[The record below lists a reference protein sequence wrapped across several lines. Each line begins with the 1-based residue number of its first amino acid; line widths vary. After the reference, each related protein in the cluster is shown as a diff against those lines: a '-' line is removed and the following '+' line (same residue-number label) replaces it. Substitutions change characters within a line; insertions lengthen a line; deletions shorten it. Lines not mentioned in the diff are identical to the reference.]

1 MHLRLPCLVAVSLAV
16 LVGASACQNS
26 EPAAGST
33 TSSAEP
39 PSTTIEVPDGF
50 DDHTVSEILSVSD
63 FDRLARLEGIQA
75 AVKFAIP
82 DLARPGVMWMDSGF
96 YELHDEWYWF
106 RLLNGERVPG
116 LPTPAVDVEPGGF
129 DSIEE
134 IYDWAEARPND
145 LPLDLRFT
153 TDGDRLYSKEYYDL
167 ALRDTDKSYGIGTL
181 VRYDSL
187 DREHWVI
194 EMEFSEATTVD
205 SVGQFFDRLGET
217 LPPEIGENLEWVVRS
232 PAQDATAQAMVASG
246 SNRSDRIVRYD
257 DLVPRG
263 NVTVYNPG
271 LTAGRLRLIED
282 ADDLNDAGPD
292 DILVMENVPDWLPP
306 ATAILT
312 SSPQTPLAHVNLLA
326 RNRGIPNVSIS
337 GLLDDPAIII
347 AARSRSHAVISAEAA
362 GEFAITLIS
371 DQQFQTWNDARN
383 PTPIV
388 VPPIDL
394 ATTPTVMSLTEL
406 ASSIDTEADVA
417 ALRPSIGGKSA
428 GFLTLIAAEG
438 VTIPDV
444 PLAITV
450 APYFRHLESIE
461 AELDAMLADDDFRDD
476 APIRFLLLEGRE
488 AFDEVYPNDRD
499 GQLADDFEARHVD
512 GPLRVIL
519 DADGFMNLLRDVDMA
534 ETDVDE
540 ITDALDSNF
549 ASLSELQ
556 GLRFRSSS
564 SVEDIEGFTGAG
576 LYDSNTGFLL
586 PELQADEDDHK
597 KTVERT
603 IKKTWSS
610 YWSFEAFEERRL
622 ENVDHRSGGM
632 GVLVHPRFDD
642 DLENDNGVA
651 TLMLMPEGSGTSAM
665 LTINVQVGDVS
676 VANPDTDTD
685 VLPEQILVRVS
696 DGGAATIERTGSS
709 TLVADGEVVMDDAAV
724 SELLD
729 QLLAVTTVWRD
740 RVNGDLDSAQQVDIV
755 TLDFEFKHM
764 APGWPAMA
772 DGEIRPERLVVKQ
785 ARSLDPDLRGVSDE
799 VLALAI
805 PRDVLARA
813 TMIEQLTC
821 DGVADVVVV
830 AISSSAGGEVL
841 PETIRFPERA
851 GEADDERCERSVLF
865 SSPEQMLVELL
876 ASGEGLE
883 IG

>member
-1 MHLRLPCLVAVSLAV
+1 MHLRPPRLAAISLAV
-16 LVGASACQNS
+16 LVMATACRNS
-26 EPAAGST
+26 DTTAEPTSST
-33 TSSAEP
+33 TA
-39 PSTTIEVPDGF
+39 PSTTVESQGGF
-50 DDHTVSEILSVSD
+50 DDHTVDEILSVAD
-63 FDRLARLEGIQA
+63 FDRLARVEGIQA

-82 DLARPGVMWMDSGF
+82 DLAGPGVVWMDSGF
-96 YELHDEWYWF
+96 YGLHDEWYWF
-106 RLLNGERVPG
+106 RLLNGRRVPG
-116 LPTPAVDVEPGGF
+116 LPTAPVEAEAGGF
-129 DSIEE
+129 DTIEE
-134 IYDWAEARPND
+134 IYDWAEGRPND

-153 TDGDRLYSKEYYDL
+153 TDGDRLYSNEYYDL
-167 ALRDTDKSYGIGTL
+167 ALRDVDKTYGIGTL

-194 EMEFSEATTVD
+194 EMEFSEATTVE
-205 SVGQFFDRLGET
+205 SVGQFFDRLAET
-217 LPPEIGENLEWVVRS
+217 LPPEIAENLEWVVRS
-232 PAQDATAQAMVASG
+232 PAQDATARAMVASG
-246 SNRSDRIVRYD
+246 SDRSDQIVRYA

-263 NVTVYNPG
+263 EVSVYNPG

-312 SSPQTPLAHVNLLA
+312 ASPQTPLAHVNLLA
-326 RNRGIPNVSIS
+326 RNRGIPNVSIG
-337 GLLDDPAIII
+337 GLLDDPAIAI
-347 AARSRSHAVISAEAA
+347 AARSRSHAVVGADVS

-371 DQQFQTWNDARN
+371 DQQFRRWNEARN
-383 PTPIV
+383 PSPIV
-388 VPPIDL
+388 VPPVDL
-394 ATTPTVMSLTEL
+394 ATTPTVISLTEL
-406 ASSIDTEADVA
+406 APSIGSEADVA

-428 GFLTLIAAEG
+428 GFLALIAADG
-438 VTIPDV
+438 VTIPDA

-450 APYFRHLESIE
+450 APYFRHLESID
-461 AELDAMLADDDFRDD
+461 AELQAMLADDDFRAD

-488 AFDEVYPNDRD
+488 EFDEVYTDDRD
-499 GQLADDFEARHVD
+499 AQLADDFEARHPD

-534 ETDVDE
+534 EADVEE
-540 ITDALDSNF
+540 ITDALTSNF
-549 ASLSELQ
+549 ASLSALQ

-576 LYDSNTGFLL
+576 LYDSNTGFLD
-586 PELQADEDDHK
+586 PELQADEDDHD

-642 DLENDNGVA
+642 DLEDDNGVA
-651 TLMLMPEGSGTSAM
+651 TVMLMPDGSGTSAV

-676 VANPDTDTD
+676 VANPDDTD
-685 VLPEQILVRVS
+685 VLPEQIVVRVS
-696 DGGAATIERTGSS
+696 DGGAVAIERTGSS
-709 TLVADGEVVMDDAAV
+709 TLAADGEVVMDDAAV

-740 RVNGDLDSAQQVDIV
+740 RVNGDLDPAQQVDIV

-772 DGEIRPERLVVKQ
+772 DGSTRPARLVVKQ

-805 PRDVLARA
+805 PRDVLSRA
-813 TMIEQLTC
+813 TMVEQVSC
-821 DGVADVVVV
+821 DGIADAVVVTT
-830 AISSSAGGEVL
+830 SSSAGGEVL
-841 PETIRFPERA
+841 PETIRFPDPTDGAE
-851 GEADDERCERSVLF
+851 DESCERTVVF
-865 SSPEQMLVELL
+865 SAPEQMLVELL